1 MILPPH
7 PGTPAG
13 SPAGST
19 MRAPRTVP
27 TERSARGDRRER
39 RHGDVLD
46 APDRR
51 ALERAGWRTFLT
63 YRENHVRAWDGTLLS
78 VTPVW
83 VAEAE
88 RADRAASARAGA
100 VQASAPTADE
110 AWALLRQR
118 AADSVRQAERRAA
131 RQRLLRHHRPA
142 A

>member
-1 MILPPH
+1 MILPSL
-7 PGTPAG
+7 PGHPAG
-13 SPAGST
+13 NAAGST
-19 MRAPRTVP
+19 LRPPVRP
-27 TERSARGDRRER
+27 GRPDRVGRRDR

-88 RADRAASARAGA
+88 RADKATSARAGA
-100 VQASAPTADE
+100 VQASAPSAEE
-110 AWALLRQR
+110 AWALLRMR
-118 AADSVRQAERRAA
+118 AVEATQQAERRAA
-131 RQRLLRHHRPA
+131 RQRLLRQQRA